1 MVNTRSRIL
10 RLVILF
16 LSMIAVGTIG
26 YVLIER
32 WSVSDSLYMTAITL
46 STVGFGEVRSLTP
59 AGRIFTILL
68 IFAGVGMIIY
78 FLSSMA
84 EYLVSFNM
92 EHEWRKR
99 RSSNMVNKMKDHVII
114 CGYGQVGSSAAA
126 ALQES
131 GRQIAVIDSNP
142 DRVSAAHESEMIAIE
157 GDATQDETL
166 RIAGVERAGSIIV
179 TTGDDSLNLFIVLSA
194 HTLNPDLYIIARANQ
209 AVNGEKLR
217 RAGANRIVSPYEIGG
232 RHMANIVIRPHVT
245 DFFDVV
251 TLSGGE
257 EIWVEEQ
264 LLGPSCPLVG
274 RSVVESD
281 IRRQTGVTLIA
292 IYRPQS
298 GTNIVPD
305 SSTRLAEGDK
315 LIVLGTRDQL
325 ASLEKLTGF
334 QEDYVLH

>member
-1 MVNTRSRIL
+1 MPGSRIRII
-10 RLVILF
+10 RLILLFVGVIAL
-16 LSMIAVGTIG
+16 GTLG
-26 YVLIER
+26 YFLIEG
-32 WSVSDSLYMTAITL
+32 WSWGDALYMTAITL
-46 STVGFGEVRSLTP
+46 STVGFGEVRSLSP
-59 AGRIFTILL
+59 AGRVFTILL
-68 IFAGVGMIIY
+68 IFAGVGLIIY

-99 RSSNMVNKMKDHVII
+99 RSSNMVNKMKDHII
-114 CGYGQVGSSAAA
+114 VCGYGQVGSSAAA

-131 GRQIAVIDSNP
+131 GRDVVVIDGNP
-142 DRVSAAHESEMIAIE
+142 RRVKIAHENDLAAIE
-157 GDATQDETL
+157 GDATKDETL
-166 RIAGVERAGSIIV
+166 IKAGVERARSIIIS
-179 TTGDDSLNLFIVLSA
+179 TGDDSLNLFVVLSA
-194 HTLNPDLYIIARANQ
+194 RSLNLDLYIIARANQ
-209 AVNGEKLR
+209 SVNDEKLR
-217 RAGANRIVSPYEIGG
+217 RAGANRVVSPYQIGG
-232 RHMANIVIRPHVT
+232 QHMANIVIRPHVT

-264 LLGPSCPLVG
+264 TLEPGCTLAGQSM
-274 RSVVESD
+274 VESD

-292 IYRPQS
+292 IYRPES

-325 ASLEKLTGF
+325 ASLQTLTGL
-334 QEDYVLH
+334 QEDMAP